1 MYSFD
6 GIQIFHE
13 LKSKNTSLCVK
24 ITLSRIIH
32 DIMYKN
38 FRDIESIKKI
48 SRQRYPKR
56 HIVSGGTLTK
66 TYGCTYR
73 IQITFVVLHSE

>member
-32 DIMYKN
+32 DILYKN
-38 FRDIESIKKI
+38 FRDIESIKK
-48 SRQRYPKR
+48 
-56 HIVSGGTLTK
+56 L
-66 TYGCTYR
+66 
-73 IQITFVVLHSE
+73 VVKGILKDILCQVAR